1 MLVIVLSTAAI
12 VVSIFSIPFLFN
24 RVTYFTGVW
33 RGIRLLNKM
42 EKERELELARAEVR
56 RIYEQKLKEAMLK
69 KAEQEMGSPLKEA
82 LSEN

>member
-1 MLVIVLSTAAI
+1 
-12 VVSIFSIPFLFN
+12 
-24 RVTYFTGVW
+24 
-33 RGIRLLNKM
+33 M